1 MQKIIFAKCSVER
14 KEEYRIITR
23 ILEEN
28 GKRTVEKQ
36 AFGEKARPYVERMAA
51 FAAANPYRTEGVCP
65 VPCEKTGDGKVTFPY
80 VEGKRLDQAID
91 EAVQQ
96 KKWDEVWAHVGLLK
110 NIIMDVRG
118 VEPFGSGEEFSRIF
132 GEAKALEGY
141 DSARNVSLDMVS
153 SNIVLAD
160 QIYVL
165 DYEWTFDFAVPL
177 KFILYRSILLNGT
190 LNVIPE
196 EQKKILME
204 IVGISPEE
212 SELFLQ
218 MEIAFQQFV
227 TGVSLTNLYP
237 QMPTKYTIVREENY
251 CNEPK
256 RSLARR
262 AAGKIKRIIVSHR
275 EA

>member
-23 ILEEN
+23 ILEAN

-36 AFGEKARPYVERMAA
+36 AVGEKARPYVERMAE
-51 FAAANPYRTEGVCP
+51 FAKTNPYRTERVRL
-65 VPCEKTGDGKVTFPY
+65 VPCEKTGDGKVSFPY
-80 VEGKRLDQAID
+80 VEGKRLDQVID
-91 EAVQQ
+91 EAVQNKQ
-96 KKWDEVWAHVGLLK
+96 WDEVWEHVRLLK
-110 NIIMDVRG
+110 NIIMDVRD
-118 VEPFGSGEEFSRIF
+118 VEPFHASEAFTGIF
-132 GEAKALEGY
+132 GEAAALEGY
-141 DSARNVSLDMVS
+141 DSAGNVSLDMVS
-153 SNIVLAD
+153 ANIVLSD
-160 QIYVL
+160 FIYVL

-204 IVGISPEE
+204 IVGISHEE

-227 TGVSLTNLYP
+227 TGVSLKNLYP

-251 CNEPK
+251 CNEPRK
-256 RSLARR
+256 SLPRR
-262 AAGKIKRIIVSHR
+262 AAGKVKRIIVSHR
-275 EA
+275 EV